1 MTAEEVAE
9 VSKNAYTPKA
19 DITQSPV
26 LPSMNNII
34 KKSASLSPKSN
45 RYMA

>member
-19 DITQSPV
+19 DITQKV
-26 LPSMNNII
+26 QYYQVWII
-34 KKSASLSPKSN
+34 
-45 RYMA
+45 